1 MAASPG
7 SITRWRLNRSQR
19 RVGQVLSFG
28 LVGTGHWADVAHAAG
43 IAAHP
48 EAELV
53 GVWGR
58 DPAKA
63 GALAARHGVR
73 AFGDPEEL
81 FAAVDAVAFSVPPD
95 VQAALAPRAAEAGKA
110 LLLEKPVALD
120 VAAAE
125 RIAEAAAAPTVVFFT
140 YRFDPDL
147 AAWYREHIDGREWD
161 GASVLFLTS
170 IFEAGGPFS
179 ESPWRRERGAVWDVG
194 PHALSALAPALG
206 AVEDV
211 AAARGP
217 RDEVHL
223 ALRHASGAASSVAL
237 SLTAP
242 AGVNEVAFWG
252 AEGLVRRP
260 PVDGV
265 DVVQAY
271 GAAIDALLVGE
282 TIFDARFGVEVVR
295 VLAEAEARL
304 RGT

>member
-1 MAASPG
+1 M
-7 SITRWRLNRSQR
+7 
-19 RVGQVLSFG
+19 
-28 LVGTGHWADVAHAAG
+28 
-43 IAAHP
+43 
-48 EAELV
+48 
-53 GVWGR
+53 
-58 DPAKA
+58 
-63 GALAARHGVR
+63 
-73 AFGDPEEL
+73 
-81 FAAVDAVAFSVPPD
+81 
-95 VQAALAPRAAEAGKA
+95 
-110 LLLEKPVALD
+110 
-120 VAAAE
+120 
-125 RIAEAAAAPTVVFFT
+125 
-140 YRFDPDL
+140 
-147 AAWYREHIDGREWD
+147 
-161 GASVLFLTS
+161 LFLTS

-194 PHALSALAPALG
+194 PHALSTLAPALG